1 MIVTLKRLQSS
12 DQGTFG
18 RLTYGLGSCFTT
30 ELPWRDN
37 LAQKSCIPTGTYEC
51 AIVNSPKFGRVYGV
65 LNVQGRA
72 NVLIHPANF
81 GGNSDLG
88 YTTELH
94 GCIAPCGRLGMMRN
108 KVGEMQAAG
117 LISKPSWSSFMSAMN
132 GKPFALEIS

>member
-18 RLTYGLGSCFTT
+18 RLQYGAHSCFTT

-37 LAQKSCIPTGTYEC
+37 LSQKSCIPLGSYAC
-51 AIVNSPKFGRVYGV
+51 AIVSSPKFGRVYGV
-65 LNVQGRA
+65 LNVPSRS

-81 GGNSDLG
+81 GGNVDLG

-94 GCIAPCGRLGMMRN
+94 GCIAPCNKLGAMRN
-108 KVGEMQAAG
+108 KTGAMQAAG
-117 LISKPSWSSFMSAMN
+117 LISKPAWNDFMSFMA
-132 GKPFALEIS
+132 GQPFTLEIS

>member
-1 MIVTLKRLQSS
+1 MIVTLQRLTTS

-37 LAQKSCIPTGTYEC
+37 LAQKSCIPTGTYSC

-65 LNVQGRA
+65 LNVPHRA

-81 GGNSDLG
+81 GGNVDDG
-88 YTTELH
+88 FTTQLH
-94 GCIAPCGRLGMMRN
+94 GCIAPCTKLGVMRN
-108 KVGEMQAAG
+108 NSGNMQAAG
-117 LISKPSWSSFMSAMN
+117 LVSKPAWNSFMDSLA
-132 GKPFALEIS
+132 GKPFQLVIS

>member
-1 MIVTLKRLQSS
+1 MIVTLQRLQSS

-18 RLTYGLGSCFTT
+18 RLTYGLGTCFTT

-37 LAQKSCIPTGTYEC
+37 LAQKSCIPVGTYDC
-51 AIVNSPKFGRVYGV
+51 AIVNSPRFGRVYGV
-65 LNVQGRA
+65 LNVPRRA

-94 GCIAPCGRLGMMRN
+94 GCIAPCGRLGMMKN
-108 KVGEMQAAG
+108 NSGNLQAAG
-117 LISKPSWSSFMSAMN
+117 LVSRPTWLNFMSSMA
-132 GKPFALEIS
+132 GKPFILTIT